1 MKEIEIVEIEVKD
14 EDERGGGGLWMKL
27 ALGLGATIGAV
38 AAANAFIAHRTGP
51 AKLELEGVFAR
62 YPARHGDL
70 AYTVS
75 GAGSPV
81 LLLHDPG
88 VGGSMAEW
96 ENNFDAL
103 ARHHTVYA
111 FDYLGWGLSDKPAHR
126 YSPEDFI
133 EQIQYFAEDVIAEP
147 CAVVA
152 SGRSDAF
159 ALEAARR
166 APQWFTKFLLIC
178 PPTAQ
183 DDEISEVKEGLLP
196 LLQAPLAGQSALN
209 FLSSRSRIAQRQ
221 RQVCFHDEKQADEAL
236 IDRLYNSAH
245 QPGAGH
251 GLAALFTGNLDTDW
265 REAWSQLGKPATIVW
280 GREALG
286 NGLETAPE
294 WLALSPDA
302 RLEVVDD
309 AKLRPH
315 IEQAEAWNELALE
328 WLKEK

>member
-1 MKEIEIVEIEVKD
+1 MKETEIVEIED
-14 EDERGGGGLWMKL
+14 NGEDERAGGGLWMKL
-27 ALGLGATIGAV
+27 ALGLGATIGVV
-38 AAANAFIAHRTGP
+38 AATNALIAHRTGP

-96 ENNFDAL
+96 ENNFDVL
-103 ARHHTVYA
+103 AQHHTVYA

-126 YSPEDFI
+126 YGPEDFI
-133 EQIQYFAEDVIAEP
+133 EQIQYFAEDVVAEP
-147 CAVVA
+147 CAVLA
-152 SGRSDAF
+152 SGRSGAF

-166 APQWFTKFLLIC
+166 APQWFTKFILIC
-178 PPTAQ
+178 PATSE
-183 DDEISEVKEGLLP
+183 DNEIHEVKENLLP
-196 LLQAPLAGQSALN
+196 LLQAPIAGQSVLN
-209 FLSSRSRIAQRQ
+209 LLTSRARIAERQ
-221 RQVCFHDEKQADEAL
+221 RQVFFHDENKADDAL
-236 IDRLYNSAH
+236 VDRLYNSAH
-245 QPGAGH
+245 QPGARH
-251 GLAALFTGNLDTDW
+251 GLAALFTGNLDYDW
-265 REAWSQLGKPATIVW
+265 REAWSQLEKPATIMW
-280 GREALG
+280 GRDALG

-315 IEQAEAWNELALE
+315 IEQAEKWNELTLE
-328 WLKEK
+328 WLKD